1 MQIYNRWGS
10 LIYETNNI
18 NPGWDGTFNGDSC
31 PDGVYF
37 YIIDATGFSKKTYHL
52 HGTVTLLR

>member
-10 LIYETNNI
+10 LLYETNNT
-18 NPGWDGTFNGDSC
+18 NPGWDGTFNGDTC

-37 YIIDATGFSKKTYHL
+37 YIIDAIGFSTKKYDL